1 MSRILNFKI
10 NSISLSQF
18 HIGSYRLFNFI
29 DSKTFYYYYIWILD
43 FGSNFF
49 SRDLFYRIFYCD
61 LYFRLDFKTIQNT
74 MELEIT
80 IFTVTFSKLYQ
91 SKFQYIKYRYLFK
104 SFNLYLL
111 NIEF

>member
-43 FGSNFF
+43 FGPNFF

-74 MELEIT
+74 NGTRNNYIYSNFFQFISIEIS
-80 IFTVTFSKLYQ
+80 IY
-91 SKFQYIKYRYLFK
+91 
-104 SFNLYLL
+104 
-111 NIEF
+111 